1 MAKSKKICTAC
12 GEEKAPNAG
21 FYLSRS
27 KLYKFNDGRMPI
39 CKECLSKLFKELQA
53 KYSDEVK
60 ALYHLCMLF
69 DIYFDKD
76 LVAKS
81 SNMEKFSSDD
91 NLLKSYMKNVN
102 SLNQYKFKDSMSSDC
117 IVLDDSLINIKV
129 DEVEDICEDNF
140 EYSIPITP
148 KIRRRWGKG
157 YTDEEY
163 EDLEYFYEEYKNNLD
178 HEDDFM
184 KLELIQ
190 EMCTIKFIRDKA
202 KRNGDYK
209 TAREYSD
216 LLSKKMADA
225 NLKPSQQKILGEA
238 DDDTFGM
245 KLLAYERDK
254 PVPEVLPEYK
264 DVDKFWGYLVKNMI
278 KPFANALG
286 LASGE
291 YSIEEGSDNII
302 VDDKVKDALKVNH
315 NEN

>member
-76 LVAKS
+76 LVTKS
-81 SNMEKFSSDD
+81 SNMENFSDED

-117 IVLDDSLINIKV
+117 IVLDDNLIKEEKENI
-129 DEVEDICEDNF
+129 EEDISKDDTEI
-140 EYSIPITP
+140 SISITP

-178 HEDDFM
+178 HDNNFM

-190 EMCTIKFIRDKA
+190 EMCTIKLIRDKA

-225 NLKPSQQKILGEA
+225 DLKPSQRRQYGEVAGETLGMDIKEII
-238 DDDTFGM
+238 
-245 KLLAYERDK
+245 ENHEPVRD
-254 PVPEVLPEYK
+254 VLPQFK
-264 DVDKFWGYLVKNMI
+264 DIDGFTKMI
-278 KPFANALG
+278 EKTFLEPFRRVYG
-286 LASGE
+286 LQAKE
-291 YSIEEGSDNII
+291 
-302 VDDKVKDALKVNH
+302 DDVQ
-315 NEN
+315 

>member
-117 IVLDDSLINIKV
+117 IVLDDSLIKEEKENVEEDNVVEEVSFQVDNKMKTRWGASLPVEDYMFLENKYKEFTDVYECRTPAQRLIFEQIAKCLLRGEKALKKDNDVAFEKMNNMVSKLMTDGNIKPIQEASV
-129 DEVEDICEDNF
+129 AEDD
-140 EYSIPITP
+140 TAT
-148 KIRRRWGKG
+148 WGKWI
-157 YTDEEY
+157 
-163 EDLEYFYEEYKNNLD
+163 NLI
-178 HEDDFM
+178 E
-184 KLELIQ
+184 Q
-190 EMCTIKFIRDKA
+190 ERPI
-202 KRNGDYK
+202 
-209 TAREYSD
+209 
-216 LLSKKMADA
+216 
-225 NLKPSQQKILGEA
+225 GEPCEQ
-238 DDDTFGM
+238 F
-245 KLLAYERDK
+245 
-254 PVPEVLPEYK
+254 K
-264 DVDKFWGYLVKNMI
+264 DVDKISSYITKWFTRQMQRVFDLSTGDDD
-278 KPFANALG
+278 
-286 LASGE
+286 
-291 YSIEEGSDNII
+291 DNQ
-302 VDDKVKDALKVNH
+302 N
-315 NEN
+315 

>member
-117 IVLDDSLINIKV
+117 IVLDDSLIKKEKENIEEDNVVEEVSFQVDNKMKTRWGASLPVEDYMFLENKYKEFTDVYECRTPAQRLIFEQIAKCLLRGEKALKKDNDVAFEKMNNMVSKLMTDGNIKPIQEASV
-129 DEVEDICEDNF
+129 AEDD
-140 EYSIPITP
+140 TAT
-148 KIRRRWGKG
+148 WGKWI
-157 YTDEEY
+157 
-163 EDLEYFYEEYKNNLD
+163 NLI
-178 HEDDFM
+178 E
-184 KLELIQ
+184 Q
-190 EMCTIKFIRDKA
+190 ERPI
-202 KRNGDYK
+202 
-209 TAREYSD
+209 
-216 LLSKKMADA
+216 
-225 NLKPSQQKILGEA
+225 GEPCEQ
-238 DDDTFGM
+238 F
-245 KLLAYERDK
+245 
-254 PVPEVLPEYK
+254 K
-264 DVDKFWGYLVKNMI
+264 DVDKISSYITKWFTRQMQRVFDLSTGDDD
-278 KPFANALG
+278 
-286 LASGE
+286 
-291 YSIEEGSDNII
+291 DNQ
-302 VDDKVKDALKVNH
+302 N
-315 NEN
+315 